1 MQIKATGELVGAT
14 GSGLRI
20 LLVEDHE
27 DTLHLMVRLLQGSG
41 HQVKTANSVA
51 TALSAAAAEK
61 FEFVISDLGLPDGSG
76 IELMQ
81 QLIAKGPAIKGI
93 ALTGSADDDAGQ
105 QCLEAGFLKHI
116 TKPVDILKLESL
128 LQELR

>member
-1 MQIKATGELVGAT
+1 MQTKATDELVGAA

-27 DTLHLMVRLLQGSG
+27 DTLHLMVRLLKGSG
-41 HQVKTANSVA
+41 HQVQAASSVA
-51 TALSAAAAEK
+51 AALTAAAAED

-76 IELMQ
+76 IELIQ
-81 QLIAKGPAIKGI
+81 RLIAKGPTIKGI
-93 ALTGSADDDAGQ
+93 ALTGSADDDAAE
-105 QCLEAGFLKHI
+105 QCLAAGFLKHI